1 MRIVIIEDDR
11 TLLENLKILLSGE
24 KDITIEGSFHSA
36 EEFLPRLPN
45 LSPDL
50 LLIDLGLPGMSG
62 VELIKKVKADVP
74 GLDIMAYTMFDDRDI
89 VFSALKAGASG
100 YVLKGCTP
108 RELVESLHEL
118 YQGGSPMS
126 PKIARTVIKEFQ
138 GGDIS
143 DDYLLSNREKEILL
157 GVEKGLTYKE
167 MAKKFSISSHTIH
180 THIKNIY
187 EKLQAKD
194 RREALIAARKKGI
207 I

>member
-11 TLLENLKILLSGE
+11 TLLENLKLLLSGE

-36 EEFLPRLPN
+36 EEFLSRLPD

-50 LLIDLGLPGMSG
+50 LLIDLGLPGISG
-62 VELIKKVKADVP
+62 VELIKRVKADAP
-74 GLDIMAYTMFDDRDI
+74 GLDVMAYTMFDYRDV
-89 VFSALKAGASG
+89 VFSALKTGASG

-118 YQGGSPMS
+118 HQGGSPMS
-126 PKIARTVIKEFQ
+126 PKIARAVIKEFQ

-187 EKLQAKD
+187 
-194 RREALIAARKKGI
+194 KKV
-207 I
+207 